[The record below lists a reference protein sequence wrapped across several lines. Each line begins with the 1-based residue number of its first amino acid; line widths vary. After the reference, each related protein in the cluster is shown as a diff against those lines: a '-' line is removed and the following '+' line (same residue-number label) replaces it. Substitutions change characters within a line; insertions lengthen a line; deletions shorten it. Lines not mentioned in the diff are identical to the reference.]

1 MSRFRPEL
9 LPAPR
14 QFYETEG
21 VKPGRPN
28 HKGWCPGRC
37 PFHNSKS
44 GKSFAVHIDGAFVCR
59 GCGVRGH
66 DVIAF
71 LRLRYGL
78 SFKEACQQ
86 LGAWHED
93 NERVSKLLRRRLA
106 RYLIMDCVID
116 CVPYHAEVNDEPK
129 SELQLLRKF
138 HADAKNR
145 LSEIHRGDTEK
156 FDGEEEVQWGILAS
170 SWELI
175 EAEVEAAN
183 VR

>member
-1 MSRFRPEL
+1 MSSFRQEL
-9 LPAPR
+9 LPPPLD
-14 QFYETEG
+14 FYEKEE

-37 PFHNSKS
+37 PFHNSKR

-78 SFKEACQQ
+78 SFKQACQQ
-86 LGAWHED
+86 LGAWRED
-93 NERVSKLLRRRLA
+93 GKPVKLRPGPPT
-106 RYLIMDCVID
+106 RYLMMDFVID
-116 CVPYHAEVNDEPK
+116 GIQYHAELPDEPRT
-129 SELQLLRKF
+129 ELRWLRGF
-138 HADAKNR
+138 YADAKDR
-145 LSEIHRGDTEK
+145 LTEIRQGETEK
-156 FDGEEEVQWGILAS
+156 FEGEEEVQWGIMAS

-175 EAEVEAAN
+175 QLELADA
-183 VR
+183 R